1 MENTGNILL
10 IGNSGAG
17 KSTLINAVIGS
28 EEAYTSIGSEG
39 TTKEIRVY
47 PDENSVVP
55 YNTKQAPEN
64 NVFFRLIDTIGF
76 ESSYSKIRTAVNQVK
91 KWSKNGTKDESD
103 DRQLHLI
110 WFCVDGTSG
119 KLFPETIKNMLKAT
133 VLWKSVPI
141 IVVITKSY
149 SKPEREANILMVRAA
164 FEKYSKNP
172 SRLKA
177 VIPVVAKTYVIDE
190 DAGIFASPEG
200 IETLI
205 EISNALL
212 PQGIQAAGNDIDA
225 YNLKRKRVLAH
236 GLTATATTA
245 AAVVGAIPIPIAD
258 AALLTPLETGMLGGI
273 ARIYGIKS
281 DDKSSVFMKVIV
293 DTGTVSLAA
302 RALISALKA
311 IPGINVGA
319 SVLNAVIAGAIVATI
334 GEISVYAYEQVYL
347 GNKTLNDID
356 WVKNTIEKALSSS
369 DILKNAEN
377 VINTVG
383 KEDDSKKIA
392 QIIFKMFKSK

>member
-55 YNTKQAPEN
+55 YNTEQAPEN
-64 NVFFRLIDTIGF
+64 NVFFRLIDTMGF

-133 VLWKSVPI
+133 ALWKSVPI

-281 DDKSSVFMKVIV
+281 DDKSSVFLHTQQIF
-293 DTGTVSLAA
+293 S
-302 RALISALKA
+302 
-311 IPGINVGA
+311 
-319 SVLNAVIAGAIVATI
+319 
-334 GEISVYAYEQVYL
+334 YL
-347 GNKTLNDID
+347 QLM
-356 WVKNTIEKALSSS
+356 EF
-369 DILKNAEN
+369 
-377 VINTVG
+377 
-383 KEDDSKKIA
+383 
-392 QIIFKMFKSK
+392 Q

>member
-55 YNTKQAPEN
+55 YNTEQAPEN
-64 NVFFRLIDTIGF
+64 NVFFRLIDTMGF

-133 VLWKSVPI
+133 ALWKSVPI

-383 KEDDSKKIA
+383 KEEDSKKIA
-392 QIIFKMFKSK
+392 QIIFKMFKSN